1 MAVSGST
8 DFKSTAVTIIED
20 ARRLLGVHAEEEPLQ
35 AHEQVTGLR
44 WLTRMLK
51 TWEAD
56 PDLGTWLLTEGT
68 LALVA
73 STASYLFGAG
83 GAFTTVPFEMTDS
96 IRIYRGGSNVP
107 MTRMTRQDYY
117 ALPNPDN
124 TGFPTQWF
132 YDRQRDSGTLYVW
145 PSPDTTAGT
154 LKFTYRR
161 RIMDLDAG
169 TDNFD
174 LPPEWEDAIAYN
186 LAMRLIPVYG
196 RGGTPE
202 AQQVIAMAQSTLAAL
217 KASDIHDDEGSLF
230 VGPDDRDPYRGRRY

>member
-1 MAVSGST
+1 M
-8 DFKSTAVTIIED
+8 IED

-35 AHEQVTGLR
+35 AHEQVMGLR

-56 PDLGTWLLTEGT
+56 PDLGTWLLTDQALT
-68 LALVA
+68 LAQG
-73 STASYLFGAG
+73 TASYLFGSG
-83 GAFTTVPFEMTDS
+83 GAVTVIPFEVVS
-96 IRIYRGGSNVP
+96 IYITRGGSDVP
-107 MTRMTRQDYY
+107 MTRMSRLDYKD
-117 ALPNPDN
+117 LPLK
-124 TGFPTQWF
+124 TSQGYPTQWF
-132 YDRQRDSGTLYVW
+132 YDRQRDNGTLYVW
-145 PSPDTTAGT
+145 PAPDVTAGT
-154 LKFTYRR
+154 LTVTYRR